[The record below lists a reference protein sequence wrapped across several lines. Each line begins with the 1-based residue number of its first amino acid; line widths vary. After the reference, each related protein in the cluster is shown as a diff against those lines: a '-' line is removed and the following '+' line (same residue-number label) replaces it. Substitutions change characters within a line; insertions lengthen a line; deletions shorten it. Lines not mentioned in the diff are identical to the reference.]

1 MSCQS
6 SVQSALESVKGVK
19 SAKVSLADH
28 EAVVTY
34 DPSVVKLDDLI
45 TAVNHAPGM
54 AHYTATVK
62 GKSK

>member
-6 SVQSALESVKGVK
+6 TVQSALESVKGVE
-19 SAKVSLADH
+19 SAKVLLADH

-34 DPSVVKLDDLI
+34 DPSVVKLADLI
-45 TAVNHAPGM
+45 RAVNHAQGM

-62 GKSK
+62 SKSK